1 MKGEDD
7 RPTVLVVDD
16 EQGLADLYEA
26 WLTQDFT
33 TESVYHGRDAIE
45 RLADDIDIV
54 LLDRRMPGVSG
65 DEVIEHIYDREFD
78 CRVALISGIEPDL
91 DLLDLPIDGYLIK
104 PIEQDELLGLVE
116 DLLGVSGYDRSL
128 KEIHRLATTLSAVEQ
143 AASTEELET
152 SDRYRALYQRLQ
164 GLREE
169 LSEVDRGQSQSEFD
183 ETVRDLLNNPSL
195 PGESGVDSSS

>member
-7 RPTVLVVDD
+7 RPTILVVDD

-65 DEVIEHIYDREFD
+65 DEVLEHIRDREFD
-78 CRVALISGIEPDL
+78 CRVAFISGIEPNI
-91 DLLDLPIDGYLIK
+91 DLLELPIDGYLTK
-104 PIEQDELLGLVE
+104 PVEQDELRGLVE
-116 DLLGVSGYDRSL
+116 DLQVVSGYDRSL

-143 AASTEELET
+143 ATSTKDLEAS
-152 SDRYRALYQRLQ
+152 SRYRTLKQRLQ
-164 GLREE
+164 ELREE
-169 LSEVDRGQSQSEFD
+169 ISEGNGGQSRREFD
-183 ETVRDLLNNPSL
+183 ETVRDLLNDL
-195 PGESGVDSSS
+195 PLSGESGVDSTS